1 MAKWFKGQ
9 SKFSQSIHAGWSG
22 GGNFRLL
29 MGFSPIWDMMSKN
42 YADVATELLRKYNKN
57 IVDIIS
63 DRLENKI
70 RDRLSGEVPPTN
82 YTGNLGKSL
91 SSKYVPAM
99 GKSPSGKLT
108 GNYTAWKVVV
118 GPWKKT
124 TPPSPSVGRPVEKY
138 IDAMEFGGGPAKNSG
153 QAFYARIANW
163 GKERGIPRKDARII
177 AGVIRQSGTQVY
189 WLFSDSAQEVAEG
202 MEEVADST
210 LQYWA
215 ETTAGRMGA

>member
-1 MAKWFKGQ
+1 MPKWFEGQ

-29 MGFSPIWDMMSKN
+29 MGFSPIWDMMSRE
-42 YADVATELLRKYNKN
+42 YADVATDLLRKYNKVL
-57 IVDIIS
+57 VDILS
-63 DRLENKI
+63 KKI
-70 RDRLSGEVPPTN
+70 EDKIKARLSSETPPTN
-82 YTGNLGKSL
+82 YTGNLSESL

-138 IDAMEFGGGPAKNSG
+138 IDAMEFGGLPAGNAG
-153 QAFYARIANW
+153 QAFYARLANW
-163 GKERGIPRKDARII
+163 GKERGIPREDARII
-177 AGVIRQSGTQVY
+177 AGVIRQKGSQIY
-189 WLFSDSAQEVAEG
+189 WLFSDSAQEVAEYA
-202 MEEVADST
+202 EDIADNT

-215 ETTAGRMGA
+215 ESTVAKMSA